1 MVVVAAGD
9 DVVARR
15 PLGRHVLVEL
25 LALGRHDGG
34 VGPVGGQM
42 HVEEHELGVARGHAH
57 DGVAA
62 VQVEELAETLRNGQA
77 LAHRVAH
84 GQARERGQ
92 PRAVGAVRCVE
103 GPGEEGRVVVL
114 AEHRPVAGELGAQKL
129 VLVDVVAAGA
139 VCVHFLEENEI
150 RRERTYGLGRAEN
163 VLAHHLRAFGHR
175 SCAAVHEEVEVAVV
189 SAETEVGCHHG
200 ELLISGND
208 RRSLVGSQRRVHG
221 ERQIVGESLV
231 GDHDVGDVNKGY
243 GQKRAE
249 QCEQNRYYAFGHKRL
264 L

>member
-1 MVVVAAGD
+1 
-9 DVVARR
+9 
-15 PLGRHVLVEL
+15 
-25 LALGRHDGG
+25 
-34 VGPVGGQM
+34 M

-150 RRERTYGLGRAEN
+150 RRKRTYGLGRAEN

-221 ERQIVGESLV
+221 ERQIVGKSLV
-231 GDHDVGDVNKGY
+231 GDHDVGDVNKGH